1 MPCIWRIKDPLTH
14 AEVNP
19 SHVTSYRAN
28 SPTKIGTSTH
38 LVTLRRHRGRDPIF
52 DLGCRWW
59 TTLLSLEYVLA
70 ECTAPAMA
78 CFLDTRSES
87 NCKEHLTDRYRA
99 MTSYQLMGSLMDHHT
114 GNSIG
119 HLHSTASCGPNRH
132 AVDGVAYVSIQRSRV
147 FSSFRMSSDLHE
159 VSVLMDAS
167 RIKGAHNSMTNATLV
182 LNQQGSSR
190 PWDSQS

>member
-1 MPCIWRIKDPLTH
+1 MKSTNGSNTVRF
-14 AEVNP
+14 P

-28 SPTKIGTSTH
+28 SPTEIGTSTH

-99 MTSYQLMGSLMDHHT
+99 MASYQLMGSLMDHHT

-119 HLHSTASCGPNRH
+119 HLVPRPIRTQPRL
-132 AVDGVAYVSIQRSRV
+132 SRV
-147 FSSFRMSSDLHE
+147 
-159 VSVLMDAS
+159 
-167 RIKGAHNSMTNATLV
+167 TNRRAMIRL
-182 LNQQGSSR
+182 QR
-190 PWDSQS
+190 